1 MTDTLGQLANIA
13 VRELW
18 PNEAADFTPWLAR
31 DENMSKL
38 GGALGLELETDRVE
52 VAVGPYSADI
62 LARDSAGDYVVIENQ
77 LNKTD
82 HDHLGK
88 SITYAAVL
96 GARAVIWV
104 APFFT
109 DEHRKALDWLNDNT
123 TDELAF
129 YGVQVELWSID
140 GSKPAVRFNAVSR
153 PAEIIRQAA
162 VTKSGELSSTRQLQ
176 LDWWTAFRDALLT
189 SKVVASGQTPRPQY
203 WYDVALGRAGMFLS
217 NSANANDGRIG
228 VRVYLSERQGGNHAL
243 EQLLKDRASIE
254 EEIGHQLQWNPNPEN
269 RDKIIAV
276 YRDADLNNR
285 AGWDEY
291 IQWMVDMTKKFR
303 RTFGPRVKKLDLEKP
318 GDRSDSE
325 DELDQGASK

>member
-1 MTDTLGQLANIA
+1 M
-13 VRELW
+13 
-18 PNEAADFTPWLAR
+18 
-31 DENMSKL
+31 
-38 GGALGLELETDRVE
+38 
-52 VAVGPYSADI
+52 
-62 LARDSAGDYVVIENQ
+62 
-77 LNKTD
+77 
-82 HDHLGK
+82 
-88 SITYAAVL
+88 
-96 GARAVIWV
+96 
-104 APFFT
+104 
-109 DEHRKALDWLNDNT
+109 
-123 TDELAF
+123 
-129 YGVQVELWSID
+129 
-140 GSKPAVRFNAVSR
+140 
-153 PAEIIRQAA
+153 
-162 VTKSGELSSTRQLQ
+162 TKSGELSSTRQLQ

-189 SKVVASGQTPRPQY
+189 SKVVAYGQTPRPQY
-203 WYDVALGRAGMFLS
+203 WYDVALGRSGMFLS

-269 RDKIIAV
+269 RDKTIAV

-285 AGWDEY
+285 GGWDEY